1 MPAPKRVRE
10 APPQDRITQ
19 SAWFERKHRDI
30 EPAVWEARFHRQ
42 PRQLHG
48 VPHPADQGD
57 FDDDRVRIPVSTR
70 MTSNSLP
77 HNAPPAPSGSAPS
90 VPSSATTPRPATR
103 RVVDAAT
110 RTLHWL
116 MALSF
121 TGAYITADGER
132 WRLVHVT
139 LGYTLAGLLVARVL
153 WGLFG
158 PGRCAC
164 PCCGASCRLPAWL
177 QSLVAVRS
185 PSAMQAAW
193 RPGANLLMALA
204 VGLILVSIVPLTLS
218 GYAVWDEWGGEWLE
232 EVHEFFGNAMLMM
245 VVLVHGG

>member
-1 MPAPKRVRE
+1 
-10 APPQDRITQ
+10 
-19 SAWFERKHRDI
+19 
-30 EPAVWEARFHRQ
+30 
-42 PRQLHG
+42 
-48 VPHPADQGD
+48 
-57 FDDDRVRIPVSTR
+57 

-90 VPSSATTPRPATR
+90 ASSSATTPRPATR

-110 RTLHWL
+110 RMLHWL

-158 PGRCAC
+158 PRQVRLSALWRKLQG
-164 PCCGASCRLPAWL
+164 LPAWL

-185 PSAMQAAW
+185 PSEMQAAW
-193 RPGANLLMALA
+193 RPGQNLLMALA
-204 VGLILVSIVPLTLS
+204 VGMILVCIVPLTLR
-218 GYAVWDEWGGEWLE
+218 GYAV
-232 EVHEFFGNAMLMM
+232 
-245 VVLVHGG
+245 